1 MSNTVYFY
9 FVVKCTY
16 QERLFRLRCLMNEVY
31 ICAARL
37 FLFRH
42 HVVPSESYYF
52 VESTIIL
59 STRSTGTARQLSEMT
74 LE

>member
-9 FVVKCTY
+9 FVVMCAY
-16 QERLFRLRCLMNEVY
+16 QERLFRLRGVMNEVY
-31 ICAARL
+31 ICAAHL
-37 FLFRH
+37 FLFRR
-42 HVVPSESYYF
+42 HVIPSESYYF

-59 STRSTGTARQLSEMT
+59 STRSTHTARQLSETT